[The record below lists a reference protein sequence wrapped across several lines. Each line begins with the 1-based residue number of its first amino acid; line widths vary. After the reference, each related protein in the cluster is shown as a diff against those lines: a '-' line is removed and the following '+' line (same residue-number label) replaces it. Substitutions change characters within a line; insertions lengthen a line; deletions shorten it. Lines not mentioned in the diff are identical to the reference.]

1 MTIFASDLD
10 NTLIYSYK
18 HDIGNEKRN
27 VELYQSREISYVT
40 DKTYSLLHE
49 LSGKTLFVPVTTRSI
64 EQYKRIDFGIGDIK
78 YALVCNGGVL
88 LVNGEKDSAWYN
100 ESLDLVKPCLDE
112 LNKGMSILEK
122 EPSRKFEIRFI
133 ENLFVFTKCENPKS
147 VVELLRNSLDENLV
161 DVFNNIEKIYILPKS
176 LDKGAAIRRFK
187 KHINAGTVIS
197 AGDSEFD
204 VSMLE
209 NADIGM
215 VPVDFSWNLSSK
227 NRILRNSSEKLFSE
241 FVLENALNFLSK
253 PLEQIRQDGEK

>member
-49 LSGKTLFVPVTTRSI
+49 LSEKTLFVPVTTRSI

-100 ESLDLVKPCLDE
+100 ESLNLVKPCLDE

-133 ENLFVFTKCENPKS
+133 ENLFVFTKC
-147 VVELLRNSLDENLV
+147 ENLV

-241 FVLENALNFLSK
+241 FVLENALNFLSN